1 MELCQGK
8 GSWGL
13 GECSSSEGFQ
23 ALKQAPESSGHQA
36 AGVQEASGQ
45 CSQIYDLIFGWHCV
59 EPGARISY
67 SDPSG
72 SLPTWNILQF
82 YEVQFD
88 VTWRVLSE
96 LLTLWQAL
104 YSH

>member
-1 MELCQGK
+1 MVTKLLEYKKHLDN
-8 GSWGL
+8 
-13 GECSSSEGFQ
+13 
-23 ALKQAPESSGHQA
+23 ALKYMILFLGGTVWS
-36 AGVQEASGQ
+36 QE
-45 CSQIYDLIFGWHCV
+45 L
-59 EPGARISY
+59 Y